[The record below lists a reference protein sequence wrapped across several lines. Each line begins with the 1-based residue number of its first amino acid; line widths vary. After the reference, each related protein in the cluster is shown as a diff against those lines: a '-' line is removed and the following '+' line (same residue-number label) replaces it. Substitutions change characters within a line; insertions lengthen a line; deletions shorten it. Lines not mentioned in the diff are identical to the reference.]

1 MKALLVKRGNGRS
14 AVRAGE
20 GQTTIRSHR
29 RFECTQLRRASFNF
43 TKRRLAHSKWRLD
56 DLSIGARGLFE
67 LGRLC
72 SLLADKARAVA
83 MHLRSV
89 RNAE

>member
-29 RFECTQLRRASFNF
+29 RREFSQSRRASFNF
-43 TKRRLAHSKWRLD
+43 TKHRLAHSDWRLD

-67 LGRLC
+67 LGRYR
-72 SLLADKARAVA
+72 SLISLANFSAASFIA
-83 MHLRSV
+83 W
-89 RNAE
+89 